1 MEEIFHHF
9 LRILRQ
15 SELEGGQDLLLL
27 LDILVAFLNDCETNV
42 SHVAELVPCTMDIL
56 VTVFKLELCDMPHF
70 TGKLNSLISIKLYPK
85 TTRQRELYQELGVWV
100 TLIEILG
107 QRRFLARDGKR
118 KFAFRISFHTRVR
131 MSQLN

>member
-15 SELEGGQDLLLL
+15 SELEGGQELLLL

-70 TGKLNSLISIKLYPK
+70 TGKLNSLISIKLFLK
-85 TTRQRELYQELGVWV
+85 QRDSEKYTKNW
-100 TLIEILG
+100 
-107 QRRFLARDGKR
+107 A
-118 KFAFRISFHTRVR
+118 SW
-131 MSQLN
+131 